1 MEEKRSFWRR
11 LPVKILLV
19 ALTIAAVA
27 AAVPL
32 WRYFTSYVS
41 TEDAEIEGHIVPV
54 NSRIEGTV
62 LHVYVDNTQKVKRG
76 QLLVELD
83 PRDYQ
88 VAVEKARA
96 ALAQAQAQVRS
107 AQADVL
113 AAQAKIQVDQANY
126 AKAKSDAPRLE
137 ALSTRGAAP
146 REDYYESLRQVRV
159 YLANIAEDRADA
171 NAAEKNVN
179 FRQSAVLAA
188 QAALDQALLNL
199 SYTKIHAAAAGVVG
213 NRTVQIGQQVSPG
226 QGLMALTPLND
237 LWVTADFKESYFGEI
252 RPGQPATIH
261 VDALGRDL
269 QGYVEGLGGATGA
282 LYSLL
287 PPENATGNWVKVVQ
301 RLPVRIRFE
310 QGQDPP
316 SHLRPG
322 QSVEVKVWL
331 R

>member
-1 MEEKRSFWRR
+1 MTLR
-11 LPVKILLV
+11 ILLV
-19 ALTIAAVA
+19 ALVIAAVA

-41 TEDAEIEGHIVPV
+41 TEDAEIDGHIVPI

-62 LHVYVDNTQKVKRG
+62 FHVYVDDTQRVKRG

-83 PRDYQ
+83 PRDYRVAAEKAQ
-88 VAVEKARA
+88 AAVE
-96 ALAQAQAQVRS
+96 QAKAQVRS
-107 AQADVL
+107 AAADVL

-126 AKAKSDAPRLE
+126 AKAKYDAPRLE
-137 ALSTRGAAP
+137 ALSARGAAP

-159 YLANIAEDRADA
+159 YLANIDEDRAAA
-171 NAAEKNVN
+171 NAAEKTVSL
-179 FRQSAVLAA
+179 RQAAVLAA
-188 QAALDQALLNL
+188 QATLDQALLNL
-199 SYTKIHAAAAGVVG
+199 SYTKIYAPAAGVVG

-237 LWVTADFKESYFGEI
+237 LWVTANFKESYFGEI
-252 RPGQPATIH
+252 RPGQPATIY

-269 QGYVEGLGGATGA
+269 NGYVEGLGGATGA
-282 LYSLL
+282 LYSIL

-301 RLPVRIRFE
+301 RLPVRIRFK
-310 QGQDPP
+310 QGEDPP